1 MLHAWMMML
10 APKVLPEPQPLS
22 EPFTAH
28 THAHTHQQVIEY
40 NNTKMLRD
48 NERLWRGYNA
58 VNCLE
63 H

>member
-40 NNTKMLRD
+40 NNTKMLLPQFTLHVLCVYCGS
-48 NERLWRGYNA
+48 N
-58 VNCLE
+58 
-63 H
+63 